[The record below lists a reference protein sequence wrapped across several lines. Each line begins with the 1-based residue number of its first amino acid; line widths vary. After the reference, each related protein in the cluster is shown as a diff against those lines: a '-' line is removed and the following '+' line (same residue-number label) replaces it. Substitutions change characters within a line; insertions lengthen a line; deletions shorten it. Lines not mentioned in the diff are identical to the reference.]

1 MTSKNDPLGAVL
13 PRFMTLTDVA
23 EELQI
28 STAAV
33 RTMVLKGELEAF
45 QIGGRGQWRIDS
57 QKFEEF
63 IEQLHEEQRQRV
75 VESEH
80 TEQRSEEH
88 TSELQSRGHL
98 VCRHLLEKKN

>member
-1 MTSKNDPLGAVL
+1 MTLKCATLGAAV

-33 RTMVLKGELEAF
+33 RNMVLRGELEAF
-45 QIGGRGQWRIDS
+45 QIGGRGQWRVDS

-75 VESEH
+75 AE
-80 TEQRSEEH
+80 EQPAD
-88 TSELQSRGHL
+88 QPQ
-98 VCRHLLEKKN
+98 

>member
-1 MTSKNDPLGAVL
+1 M

-33 RTMVLKGELEAF
+33 RTMVFKGELEAF
-45 QIGGRGQWRIDS
+45 QIGGRGQWRVDT

-63 IEQLHEEQRQRV
+63 IEQLHAEQRQRV
-75 VESEH
+75 ENEQQQP
-80 TEQRSEEH
+80 TEQH
-88 TSELQSRGHL
+88 Q
-98 VCRHLLEKKN
+98 

>member
-1 MTSKNDPLGAVL
+1 MYPLVNNVHLEYPKVNKLHQIAATLGAAV

-45 QIGGRGQWRIDS
+45 QIGGRGQWRVDS
-57 QKFEEF
+57 EKFENF
-63 IEQLHEEQRQRV
+63 IEQLHQEQRQRV
-75 VESEH
+75 VEADQ
-80 TEQRSEEH
+80 QR
-88 TSELQSRGHL
+88 TDQPQ
-98 VCRHLLEKKN
+98 

>member
-1 MTSKNDPLGAVL
+1 MTSNTEPLGAVL

-45 QIGGRGQWRIDS
+45 QIGGRGQWRVDS

-75 VESEH
+75 EAEQQH
-80 TEQRSEEH
+80 TETTR
-88 TSELQSRGHL
+88 
-98 VCRHLLEKKN
+98 

>member
-1 MTSKNDPLGAVL
+1 MQSNYRILGAVV
-13 PRFMTLTDVA
+13 PRFLTLTDVA

-57 QKFEEF
+57 EKFEKF
-63 IEQLHEEQRQRV
+63 IEQLHQEQRQRV
-75 VESEH
+75 QAEQQQ
-80 TEQRSEEH
+80 TEQH
-88 TSELQSRGHL
+88 Q
-98 VCRHLLEKKN
+98 